1 MLYNSESERPG
12 LVKHYAARA
21 GGAID
26 YGVNVNV
33 MKAIVLFSGGLDS
46 ILACCVL
53 KEQGVEVIGLNMIT
67 PFHDCSRDAAKRAQ
81 ELGIELVT
89 REFGEEYMAMLA
101 KPKWGYGSNVNPCI
115 DCRTLML
122 REAAKLMEERGA
134 EFVATGEIAGQRPNS
149 QKIHQLTL
157 ISRESGL
164 NGKLVRPLSARIL
177 PKTEPELDGR
187 LDRERLRA
195 FSGRGRTK
203 LAAYARSEF
212 GIRQIPQPSSGC
224 VLCENSFS
232 PRVRDMLKHKE
243 LPTLWDAKALPCGR
257 RLRLDPNAYV
267 VVGRRAED
275 CDALD
280 ELFASPKRS
289 RCVLIYPDNYN
300 GASALLVTDEA
311 PEFGDENPTISEKLQ
326 QYIETAGSLALRF
339 SNPDRY
345 RVAQPNGPQA
355 RLFLGATKRIIP
367 LKENPEVDAIPIIQ
381 EPDKKPKARPSDA
394 KDAQSG
400 E

>member
-1 MLYNSESERPG
+1 
-12 LVKHYAARA
+12 
-21 GGAID
+21 
-26 YGVNVNV
+26 

-53 KEQGVEVIGLNMIT
+53 QRQGVEVIGLNMIT
-67 PFHDCSRDAAKRAQ
+67 PFHDCSRDAAKRAK

-89 REFGEEYMAMLA
+89 LEFGEEYMAMLA

-122 REAAKLMEERGA
+122 RYAAKLMEERGA
-134 EFVATGEIAGQRPNS
+134 DFVATGEIAGQRPNS

-157 ISRESGL
+157 ISRDSGL

-177 PKTEPELDGR
+177 PKTDPELSGQ
-187 LDRERLRA
+187 LDREQLRA

-203 LAAYARSEF
+203 LAAYARQEF
-212 GIRQIPQPSSGC
+212 GVKQIPQPSSGC
-224 VLCENSFS
+224 VLCENSYA

-243 LPTLWDAKALPCGR
+243 LPTLWDAKILPWGR
-257 RLRLDPNAYV
+257 RLRLDPTAFV

-289 RCVLIYPDNYN
+289 RCVLVYPDNYN

-311 PEFGDENPTISEKLQ
+311 PEYGDENPTISDKLA

-345 RVAQPNGPQA
+345 RVAKPNGPQG
-355 RLFLGATKRIIP
+355 RLFIGATKMIIP
-367 LKENPEVDAIPIIQ
+367 LKENPEVDSIPIIQ
-381 EPDKKPKARPSDA
+381 EQEKKAKPKRRPEESEEA
-394 KDAQSG
+394 A